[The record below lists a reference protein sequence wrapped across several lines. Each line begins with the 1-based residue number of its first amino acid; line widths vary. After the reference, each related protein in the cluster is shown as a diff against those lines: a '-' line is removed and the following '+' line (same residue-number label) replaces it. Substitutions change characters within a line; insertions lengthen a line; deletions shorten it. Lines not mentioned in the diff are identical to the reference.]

1 MQTSLHTVVKFVGQ
15 SSLECDFVTLT
26 GVAFKIL
33 GQNLHSID
41 MREPREVRKLISVL
55 GVISEDIADKDF
67 RVETWK
73 SP

>member
-1 MQTSLHTVVKFVGQ
+1 MQTPLDTVVKFVGQ
-15 SSLECDFVTLT
+15 SSLECDFVILKRV
-26 GVAFKIL
+26 GFKIL
-33 GQNLHSID
+33 GQNLHSAG
-41 MREPREVRKLISVL
+41 MREPREVCKPIAVL

>member
-1 MQTSLHTVVKFVGQ
+1 MQTPLDTVVKFVGQ
-15 SSLECDFVTLT
+15 SSLECDLATLKRV
-26 GVAFKIL
+26 GFKIL
-33 GQNLHSID
+33 YQNLHSAG
-41 MREPREVRKLISVL
+41 MREPREVRTPIAVL